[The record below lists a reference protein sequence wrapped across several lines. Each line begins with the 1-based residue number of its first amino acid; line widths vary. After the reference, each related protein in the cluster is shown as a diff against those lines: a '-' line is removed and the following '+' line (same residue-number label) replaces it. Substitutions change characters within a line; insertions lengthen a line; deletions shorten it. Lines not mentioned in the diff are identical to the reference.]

1 MLVSTPSASTRSRS
15 PPIFS
20 LARRALFLLALP
32 AATAAAQADSGWHTT
47 VEANASLLFGAVRQT
62 LTASALSLA
71 HDDDRFAAS
80 AFIRFRY
87 GESED
92 DARNTFVSSRGWL
105 LSGTGDFLPKSRVSP
120 FFFVTSEASLEKRI
134 DNRSSGGAGAKWTFA
149 KSATGSASVSLA
161 LLGERT
167 KALSDSAIPIARLV
181 RWSWRAKTEQRVGE
195 KLTLSHVTFYAPQAD
210 APSNYTITSTS
221 SGAYALNA
229 KMALTITFNDNY
241 DSKAR
246 SRGAL
251 SNNDGALLFGL
262 RSTF

>member
-1 MLVSTPSASTRSRS
+1 MFVSTPLYTRTRSS
-15 PPIFS
+15 PIFS
-20 LARRALFLLALP
+20 LARRTLILLALP
-32 AATAAAQADSGWHTT
+32 IATAAAQADSGWHTT

-62 LTASALSLA
+62 LTASALSVS
-71 HDDDRFAAS
+71 HDDDHFAAGAS
-80 AFIRFRY
+80 IRFRY

-92 DARNTFVSSRGWL
+92 DSRNTFVSSRGWL
-105 LSGTGDFLPKSRVSP
+105 FSGSGDFRPKARVSP

-149 KSATGSASVSLA
+149 KSNTGAASLSLA

-167 KALSDSAIPIARLV
+167 KALSDSAIPISRLV
-181 RWSWRAKTEQRVGE
+181 RWSWRVKTDQKVGD

-229 KMALTITFNDNY
+229 KMALTLTFNDNY
-241 DSKAR
+241 DSQAR